1 MKREKRTTKKERKA
15 ALPAASAGLGAGLG
29 QRGLRTA
36 APNAGHQHEHAHIH
50 CIACGKH
57 LDPDDFGEAQGATFY
72 RCQHGSDFPHCVG
85 CATRAKQMVDEHDRT
100 GKPVQKV
107 AAVH

>member
-15 ALPAASAGLGAGLG
+15 AAGGGAVQGLH
-29 QRGLRTA
+29 RS
-36 APNAGHQHEHAHIH
+36 APNAGQQHEHAHIH

-57 LDPDDFGEAQGATFY
+57 LEPDDFGEANGATFY
-72 RCQHGSDFPHCVG
+72 RCQHGSDFPHCVE
-85 CATRAKQMVDEHDRT
+85 CAARAKQLVDEHDRT
-100 GKPVQKV
+100 GRPVQKV

>member
-15 ALPAASAGLGAGLG
+15 ATGGGAVQPAV
-29 QRGLRTA
+29 RRA

-57 LDPDDFGEAQGATFY
+57 LDPDDFGEADGATFY

-85 CATRAKQMVDEHDRT
+85 CAAVAKQLVDEHDRT
-100 GKPVQKV
+100 GKAVKKV

>member
-15 ALPAASAGLGAGLG
+15 AQPAARAAQLR
-29 QRGLRTA
+29 QRAA
-36 APNAGHQHEHAHIH
+36 APSAGHQHEHAHIH

-57 LDPDDFGEAQGATFY
+57 LDPDDFGEAHGATFY
-72 RCQHGSDFPHCVG
+72 RCQHGSDFPHCTG
-85 CATRAKQMVDEHDRT
+85 CAERAKQMVDEHDRT
-100 GKPVQKV
+100 GRPVQKA